1 MGSAG
6 GAEDWG
12 SISLCKLTRRYSDYS
27 VVLKKKKIL
36 SVLKKNKRNFYYEVS
51 RLFSIYNI
59 IVLIM
64 TIK

>member
-12 SISLCKLTRRYSDYS
+12 SISLCKLTHRHSDYS
-27 VVLKKKKIL
+27 VVLKKIL
-36 SVLKKNKRNFYYEVS
+36 SVLKKNKRNFSYEVS

-59 IVLIM
+59 IALIM